1 MRRRTVPAAVR
12 IAVDIDST
20 LHQYWDTL
28 AAVAKKRF
36 GVELPYER
44 QTVWEIDALR
54 PEQVRAA
61 VEETHRPEHI
71 AAAEPYPDAVQ
82 TLNAWHDAGHSI
94 HVMSRRRAEAYD
106 ATKQW
111 LDAIGLHYD
120 DLTCADDKVARA
132 IEIRIDVLIDDKP
145 ADLIRAVDAG
155 MTAATLLHPWN
166 AELCAEED
174 IVCAPDWLGLRRKLD
189 DVFGATA

>member
-1 MRRRTVPAAVR
+1 VR

-20 LHQYWDTL
+20 LHHYWDTL

-61 VEETHRPEHI
+61 VAETHRPEHI
-71 AAAEPYPDAVQ
+71 AAAEPYPEAVA
-82 TLNAWHDAGHSI
+82 TLNAWHDEGHSI
-94 HVMSRRRAEAYD
+94 HVMTHRSGD
-106 ATKQW
+106 AHAATQEW
-111 LDAIGLHYD
+111 LDSIGLRYD
-120 DLTCADDKVARA
+120 ELYCSQDKVAYA
-132 IEIRIDVLIDDKP
+132 IEIGIDLLIDDKP

-155 MTAATLLHPWN
+155 MTAATLQHPWN
-166 AELCAEED
+166 AEICAEED
-174 IVCAPDWLGLRRKLD
+174 IVCAPDWPALRRKLED
-189 DVFGATA
+189 ELGETA